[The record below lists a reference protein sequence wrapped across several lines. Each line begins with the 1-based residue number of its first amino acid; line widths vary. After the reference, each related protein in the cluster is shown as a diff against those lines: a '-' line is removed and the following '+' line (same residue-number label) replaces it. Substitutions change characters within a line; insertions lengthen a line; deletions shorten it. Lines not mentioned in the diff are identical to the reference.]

1 MLDGDLDLPGDWT
14 GWRLRGRHLVS
25 PEGERITQERLSGL
39 LWRDKLQLR
48 RAGYASRRRA
58 ETARSSR
65 QHVKVVVV
73 ELADLRLEAERP
85 VNGHSSLLVR

>member
-1 MLDGDLDLPGDWT
+1 MHDGALDLPGDWK

-39 LWRDKLQLR
+39 LWRDQLELR

-58 ETARSSR
+58 EAARCDR
-65 QHVKVVVV
+65 QRVKVVVV
-73 ELADLRLEAERP
+73 ELSQLRLHGVAA
-85 VNGHSSLLVR
+85 G